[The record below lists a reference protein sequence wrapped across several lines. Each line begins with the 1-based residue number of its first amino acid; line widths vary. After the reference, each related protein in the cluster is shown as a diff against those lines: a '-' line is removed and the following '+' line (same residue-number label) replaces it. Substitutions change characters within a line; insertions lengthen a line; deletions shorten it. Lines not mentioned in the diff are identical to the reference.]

1 MSRVRL
7 ASNCCKRLQRER
19 RRVQGRSQGCR
30 NRLAP
35 RAGDS
40 RRSESSPH
48 HRDLGIQ
55 PVVVSRCAQFFAHS
69 FSCNALHKHLHCG
82 EIVLCS
88 ERIFIADG
96 FAFYSSRPRT
106 AGDPCAVPSFPQGR
120 IFTQI
125 LQNRNE
131 KRTEQSIEFN
141 RKVFRKRQSCAPCKC
156 LRLCRSRGVLPVCER
171 ERDRSFHWNPCPS
184 PLESADQARS
194 LEYANRRL
202 QVARLLGRL
211 ANEMELFN
219 NKSAV
224 CLAGLQV
231 DLGNQVGAVWIMG
244 ENRLRTQCL

>member
-1 MSRVRL
+1 M
-7 ASNCCKRLQRER
+7 
-19 RRVQGRSQGCR
+19 
-30 NRLAP
+30 
-35 RAGDS
+35 
-40 RRSESSPH
+40 
-48 HRDLGIQ
+48 
-55 PVVVSRCAQFFAHS
+55 HS
-69 FSCNALHKHLHCG
+69 FPCNALHKHLLCG
-82 EIVLCS
+82 EIRPCS

-131 KRTEQSIEFN
+131 KRTEHSIEFN

-171 ERDRSFHWNPCPS
+171 ERDRSLHWNRCPS
-184 PLESADQARS
+184 PLESADRARS
-194 LEYANRRL
+194 LDYANRRL

-224 CLAGLQV
+224 YLTGLQV
-231 DLGNQVGAVWIMG
+231 DL
-244 ENRLRTQCL
+244 